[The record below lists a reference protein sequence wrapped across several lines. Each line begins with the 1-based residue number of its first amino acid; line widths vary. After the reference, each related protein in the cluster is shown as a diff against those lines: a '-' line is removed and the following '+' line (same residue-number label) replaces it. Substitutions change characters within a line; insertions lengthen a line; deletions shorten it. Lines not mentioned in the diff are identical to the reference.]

1 MAKPIPVKGRA
12 TKRPIPVEYFQITDE
27 TINEIV
33 DTWGAG
39 HVTAVPLEIPGT
51 DKKLV
56 VLKID
61 TLEGPVYAQR
71 GDYILKGRQEG
82 EFWPVREDIFVATY
96 NVEFQP
102 TMRTDAHL
110 QDPYVG
116 RRGYVPTQGGP
127 ERYDGENLRERKF
140 TGAEPS
146 LDDKLRDLG
155 FEPEPEPSGLDH
167 DENNS
172 KGGRAY
178 MD

>member
-1 MAKPIPVKGRA
+1 MTRPIPVKGRA
-12 TKRPIPVEYFQITDE
+12 TKKPVSVAYIQITDE

-33 DTWGAG
+33 NTWAVGF
-39 HVTAVPLEIPGT
+39 VTAVPLDIPGT

-56 VLKID
+56 VLKVD

-71 GDYILKGRQEG
+71 GDFILKGRQEG
-82 EFWPVREDIFVATY
+82 EFWPVREDIFHETY
-96 NVEFQP
+96 DVVHQP
-102 TMRTDAHL
+102 VMRTDAHL
-110 QDPYVG
+110 QDPHVG
-116 RRGYVPTQGGP
+116 RRGYVPTQGDP
-127 ERYDGENLRERKF
+127 VAYDGENLREKKF